1 MIDVRIDTFLAV
13 CHYMNYTKAAEAL
26 SITQP
31 AVTQHIHYLE
41 DHFHVKLFTFQG
53 KRPILTEAGHL
64 LWGAATTLKHDEIYL
79 REKLLDT
86 TKRGKILSLG
96 ATKTV
101 GSYLLPQALA
111 GYLSHNPDT
120 DVHIT
125 MDNTQVLLNE
135 LDQGKIDCALVEG
148 SFDKD
153 QYDFLLYTVES
164 FVAVAKTGYAFKRK
178 IRNIEDLLDERLIIR
193 EAGSGTRNILESYLE
208 RHNLVVSDFSHVTEL
223 NNVTAIKE
231 LVKQGAGI
239 TFLYHFAVQ
248 EELSQGV
255 LQQIPLSH
263 FSISHN
269 VTFLWRHG
277 SIFRTYY
284 QQLFQELGGSADIQ
298 EG

>member
-1 MIDVRIDTFLAV
+1 MIDFRIDTFLAV
-13 CHYMNYTKAAEAL
+13 CQYMNYTKAAEAL

-41 DHFHVKLFTFQG
+41 EHFQVKLFRFQG
-53 KRPILTEAGHL
+53 KRPVLTEAGRL

-86 TKRGKILSLG
+86 TKRGKLLALG

-101 GSYLLPQALA
+101 GAYLLPQALA
-111 GYLSHNPDT
+111 SYLSHNPEA

-125 MDNTQVLLNE
+125 MDNTKVLLDE

-153 QYDFLLYTVES
+153 QYDFLLYSVEP
-164 FVAVAKTGYAFKRK
+164 FVAVSKFGYPFNHK
-178 IRNIEDLLDERLIIR
+178 IKNIEDLLDERLIVR
-193 EAGSGTRNILESYLE
+193 EAGSGTRNILESYLK
-208 RHNLVVSDFSHVTEL
+208 RHNLVVSDFSHVTEI

-239 TFLYHFAVQ
+239 TFLYGFAVQ
-248 EELSQGV
+248 EELAQDT
-255 LQQIPLSH
+255 LQQIPLAH
-263 FSISHN
+263 FSLSHN
-269 VTFLWRHG
+269 ITFLWRRG
-277 SIFRTYY
+277 SIFRAYY
-284 QQLFQELGGSADIQ
+284 EQLFQELGGSVDR
-298 EG
+298 